1 MIEEKNLSHSEKIQF
16 FLNKK
21 KRANC
26 NNWKDSRIR
35 MKGYELTNSNE
46 RFGVGNFHGKDGNE
60 VTQTLRRNLK

>member
-16 FLNKK
+16 NLFSTKK

-35 MKGYELTNSNE
+35 MKGYNELTNSNE

-60 VTQTLRRNLK
+60 VTQTLK